1 MLVGVFL
8 LPNFNHLIAIEYSKH
23 VKRQLPINLDAFR
36 MAVNTLGKS
45 DQRKVLIVVFLQ
57 VFLGGLDLLGVA
69 AVGVLGS
76 LAIRGIQSSP
86 AEGKVGQILSFLQ
99 IDEMT
104 FQNQITILGLTAA
117 ALLIV
122 RTVLSV
128 LFTRKILFFLSR
140 RGASLSADLVAK
152 LLSRNLD
159 LIQQRSMQKNLYSV
173 TTGVSVITV
182 GVIGTAVMIV
192 SDAILLLIMSF
203 GLFLVDPVVAL
214 ITFLVFVGI
223 GFILY
228 RLMHIRAG
236 RLGGLDSRLTIASNQ
251 KITEVLRTYR
261 EAVVRN
267 RRAFYVDE
275 IAQIRF
281 QLSETTAEI
290 SFMPNISKY
299 VMESTVVLGALV
311 ISAVQF
317 LMQDAATA
325 VATLA
330 VFLAAGSRMAPALL
344 RIQQGFLTIKTS
356 LSSAVPTLELIR
368 ELENQKV
375 SAVFARDPCFSHLG
389 FDPKIE
395 VTKVGFSYIHSV
407 EPTIKNIS
415 FELKAGATLAIV
427 GPSGAGKTTLTDL
440 LLGVLHPDSGEI
452 HISGEP
458 ISQVVSKW
466 PGSVSYVPQEVA
478 VINGSVRENISLGF
492 ENSEKFDD
500 QVWKCLET
508 ANLRKHVEEMPQG
521 LETQIGDSGLILSGG
536 QRQRLGI
543 ARALFTNPKLL
554 VLDEATSALDAETES
569 YISQALMKLRGQ
581 ASLVIVAHR
590 LSTVR
595 TADLVLYMERGEVLH
610 AGTFEEV
617 RNAVPNFDKQAKLM
631 GL

>member
-1 MLVGVFL
+1 MPVGVFL
-8 LPNFNHLIAIEYSKH
+8 LPNSNHLIAIEYSKH
-23 VKRQLPINLDAFR
+23 VKPQLPINLDAFR

-117 ALLIV
+117 TLLIV

-140 RGASLSADLVAK
+140 RGANLSADLVAK

-182 GVIGTAVMIV
+182 GAIGTSVMIV
-192 SDAILLLIMSF
+192 SDAILLLIMSL

-236 RLGGLDSRLTIASNQ
+236 KLGGLDSRLTIASNQ

-344 RIQQGFLTIKTS
+344 RIQQGFLTIKIS

-375 SAVFARDPCFSHLG
+375 SAIYARDPCFSHLE

-395 VTKVGFSYIHSV
+395 VNKVGFTYMHSV
-407 EPTIKNIS
+407 EPTIKNVS

-452 HISGEP
+452 RISGEP

-508 ANLRKHVEEMPQG
+508 ANLRKYVEEMPQG

-554 VLDEATSALDAETES
+554 VLDEATSALDAETEN

-595 TADLVLYMERGEVLH
+595 NADLVLYMERGEVLH
-610 AGTFEEV
+610 GGTFEEV

>member
-8 LPNFNHLIAIEYSKH
+8 LPNSNHLIAIEYSKH
-23 VKRQLPINLDAFR
+23 VKPQLPINLDAFR

-117 ALLIV
+117 TLLIV

-182 GVIGTAVMIV
+182 GAIGTAVMIV

-236 RLGGLDSRLTIASNQ
+236 KLGGLDSRLTIASNQ

-344 RIQQGFLTIKTS
+344 RIQQGFLTIKIS

-375 SAVFARDPCFSHLG
+375 SAIYARDPCFSHLE

-395 VTKVGFSYIHSV
+395 VNKVGFTYMHSV
-407 EPTIKNIS
+407 EPTIKNVS

-452 HISGEP
+452 RISGEP

-508 ANLRKHVEEMPQG
+508 ANLRKYVEEMPQG

-554 VLDEATSALDAETES
+554 VLDEATSALDAETEN

-610 AGTFEEV
+610 GGTFEEV